1 MKKWKWTKQ
10 RVTNLFFVIGIVTV
24 VVMFFSFDMSFADL
38 WHRICDAG
46 YWLVPILG
54 LWIFIYGMNA
64 VSWGMITNNV
74 KEKHHRIGAWRT
86 YKLTVSGYALNY
98 TTPVAGLGGE
108 PYRIMELSKD
118 IGNQRAT
125 SSVILYVMTHIL
137 AHFIFWLVGI
147 AIFVVLALTGYAECT
162 VGIAITTVITTA
174 VISFGIY
181 AASLGYKHGL
191 VFKMIKG
198 LGRIPGLGKW
208 SLRILRRH
216 GHTFLNIDEQI
227 RMLNQQDKRTFYGS
241 LGVEFLSRMVQ
252 SFEIFFMLMLAN
264 AGSDNIGMLYL
275 QSVVIL
281 TVTTIM
287 SNLLG
292 FLPMQLG
299 GQEGG
304 IAIGL
309 ALLGFMKEPTGA
321 DALLCIGV
329 FCRVREI
336 FWIVVGLVLMKINQ
350 TVKMKTAVI
359 MAAGMGTRF
368 GDKTKVMP
376 KGFIPFN
383 GVPMVERS
391 IRTLIRC
398 GIRRIIIG
406 TGYHKEYYEELA
418 QKFHQVECVF
428 SPRFAETNSMYTLW
442 NCRQAIGNDDFV
454 LLESDLVYEKA
465 AIESLK
471 TCPFDS
477 AMLITPVTK
486 FQDQYYVQ
494 MNDRAELVN
503 CSTNAEDIEPSG
515 ELVGIHKVSNH
526 FYKILCSEYEKIVDE
541 KPKLGYEFMLLDV
554 SQRITPMHV
563 MKMNALQWYEID
575 DDDDLKY
582 AEENVI
588 I

>member
-10 RVTNLFFVIGIVTV
+10 RVTNLFFIIGVVTV

-46 YWLVPILG
+46 YWLIPILG
-54 LWIFIYGMNA
+54 LWIIIYAMNA
-64 VSWGMITNNV
+64 VSWGLITNNV
-74 KEKHHRIGAWRT
+74 KEKHHRIGIWRT
-86 YKLTVSGYALNY
+86 YKLTISGYALNY

-108 PYRIMELSKD
+108 PYRIMELSRD

-147 AIFVVLALTGYAECT
+147 AIFVVLALTGRAECSL
-162 VGIAITTVITTA
+162 GIAITTVITTA
-174 VISFGIY
+174 VIGFGVY
-181 AASLGYKHGL
+181 AASLGYRHGL
-191 VFKMIKG
+191 VFKAVKLM
-198 LGRIPGLGKW
+198 GRIPGLGKII
-208 SLRILRRH
+208 LRVLRRH
-216 GHTFLNIDEQI
+216 GHTFMNIDEQI
-227 RMLNQQDKRTFYGS
+227 RMLNQQDKKIFYGS
-241 LGVEFLSRMVQ
+241 LTVEFLSRMVP
-252 SFEIFFMLMLAN
+252 SFEIFFMLQLAG
-264 AGSDNIGMLYL
+264 AGAPNLGMLYL

-281 TVTTIM
+281 TVMTIM

-309 ALLGFMKEPTGA
+309 ALLGIAGGKV
-321 DALLCIGV
+321 LLCIGV

-336 FWIVVGLVLMKINQ
+336 FWIIVGLTLMKINQ
-350 TVKMKTAVI
+350 KVKMKTAVI

-391 IRTLIRC
+391 IRTLLLC

-418 QKFHQVECVF
+418 KKYNPFVECVF
-428 SPRFAETNSMYTLW
+428 SPRYAETNSMYTLW
-442 NCRQAIGNDDFV
+442 NCRQAIGDDDFV
-454 LLESDLVYEKA
+454 LLESDLVYEKS

-494 MNDRAELVN
+494 KNDRNELVN
-503 CSTNAEDIEPSG
+503 CSTNENDIEPSG

-554 SQRITPMHV
+554 SQRVTPMHV
-563 MKMNALQWYEID
+563 MKMDNLQWYEID

-582 AEENVI
+582 AEENVLI
-588 I
+588 